1 MKEWVNK
8 YTVPSAVLGI
18 VNVAVLLLAH
28 WNIDSQ
34 MFSDGGIVLIVTAP
48 IVFLGPFLLGAVPG
62 YLLVRYR
69 IASPLPISGFLTWFA
84 FVDGGSMEPFIA
96 LYSNPIVHAYI
107 LGALVVVGFGEFLVR
122 DVAPY
127 VSHDPL
133 L

>member
-1 MKEWVNK
+1 MKGWVNK
-8 YTVPSAVLGI
+8 HTVPSTVLGI

-28 WNIDSQ
+28 WNIDPQ
-34 MFSDGGIVLIVTAP
+34 MFSDGGIVLVVTAP

-84 FVDGGSMEPFIA
+84 FVDRGSMEPFIA

>member
-1 MKEWVNK
+1 MKGWVNK
-8 YTVPSAVLGI
+8 YTLPSAVLGI

-34 MFSDGGIVLIVTAP
+34 MFSDGGIVLVLTAP

-69 IASPLPISGFLTWFA
+69 IVSPLPISGFLTWFA
-84 FVDGGSMEPFIA
+84 FVDRGSMEPFIA

>member
-1 MKEWVNK
+1 
-8 YTVPSAVLGI
+8 
-18 VNVAVLLLAH
+18 
-28 WNIDSQ
+28 
-34 MFSDGGIVLIVTAP
+34 
-48 IVFLGPFLLGAVPG
+48 
-62 YLLVRYR
+62 
-69 IASPLPISGFLTWFA
+69 
-84 FVDGGSMEPFIA
+84 MEPFIA